1 MRGGEGL
8 SKGAFSFLFILGFIF
23 IMIGL
28 SFWHWL
34 WGFAVFGL
42 LLMVAAVGGAFYF
55 GVIRA
60 EEVMENWSILIEGG
74 RGRGNEVL
82 DSASKFLRDTEV
94 QNISVERRMM
104 APGVIKGILGEEREF
119 LVIKATSL
127 KLAPYQIFLNARDYG
142 KNLHVS
148 WYLTY
153 RIGFLRAI
161 LSLIPGLSL
170 IPRFLSDLD
179 LFEQQD
185 LTAYV
190 TNVHRCTLKA
200 VEKLM
205 LELNQDPS
213 KIDRKTRGFLGVS

>member
-1 MRGGEGL
+1 M
-8 SKGAFSFLFILGFIF
+8 
-23 IMIGL
+23 
-28 SFWHWL
+28 L
-34 WGFAVFGL
+34 WGLAVFGL
-42 LLMVAAVGGAFYF
+42 ILMIAAIGGAFYF

-60 EEVMENWSILIEGG
+60 EEVMENWSILIENGK
-74 RGRGNEVL
+74 GNEVL
-82 DSASKFLRDTEV
+82 DSTLKFLKDTEV
-94 QNISVERRMM
+94 SNISVEKRMM
-104 APGVIKGILGEEREF
+104 TPGIIKGILGEEREF
-119 LVIKATSL
+119 LVIKPISL

-142 KNLHVS
+142 RNLHVS

-185 LTAYV
+185 LIAYV
-190 TNVHRCTLKA
+190 TNAHHCTLKT

-205 LELNQDPS
+205 LDLNQDPS

>member
-1 MRGGEGL
+1 M
-8 SKGAFSFLFILGFIF
+8 SKGIFSFFFVLGFIF
-23 IMIGL
+23 FIIGL
-28 SFWHWL
+28 LSWYWL
-34 WGFAVFGL
+34 WGLAVFGF
-42 LLMVAAVGGAFYF
+42 LLMIAAAGGAFYF
-55 GVIRA
+55 GVIRS
-60 EEVMENWSILIEGG
+60 EEVMENWSILIEDG

-82 DSASKFLRDTEV
+82 DSTSKFLRDTEV
-94 QNISVERRMM
+94 QNVSVERRMM
-104 APGVIKGILGEEREF
+104 APGIVKGILGEEREF
-119 LVIKATSL
+119 LVVKPSGL

-153 RIGFLRAI
+153 RIGVLRAI
-161 LSLIPGLSL
+161 LGLIPGLSL